1 MVDPTRG
8 DTLDAKKILNLTF
21 YEQGF
26 DGTTAAFWVIF
37 EGDRSF
43 FSNRATYT
51 VTIPAPG
58 AAGLALISALALS
71 SSPRRRAR

>member
-26 DGTTAAFWVIF
+26 DGTTAAFRVIF

-58 AAGLALISALALS
+58 AAILALISALALS
-71 SSPRRRAR
+71 SSPRSHAR